1 MFIGEYSYSIDDKGR
16 LSLPAK
22 FRRQLEGGVVVTRG
36 LDRCLTVYPTPQW
49 KERAEKLAQ
58 LPDHLKRNRDYA
70 RLQLSG
76 AWDAPLDSQGRIML
90 PDYLRRYASLTKQVV
105 VTGLYDRLEI
115 WDEAAWH
122 AYRDET
128 ESRSN
133 DIAESI
139 TYPSLS

>member
-1 MFIGEYSYSIDDKGR
+1 MFIGEYSHSIDEKGR

-36 LDRCLTVYPTPQW
+36 LDHCLTVYPLAQW
-49 KERAEKLAQ
+49 QERAQKLAE
-58 LPDHLKRNRDYA
+58 LPDHLKKNRDYA
-70 RLQLSG
+70 RLQLAG
-76 AWDAPLDSQGRIML
+76 AWDADVDSQGRIML
-90 PDYLRRYASLTKQVV
+90 PDYLRRYASLHKQVV

-115 WDEAAWH
+115 WDTTAWQ

-128 ESRSN
+128 ENRSN

-139 TYPSLS
+139 TYPGLS

>member
-36 LDRCLTVYPTPQW
+36 LDHCLTVYPLPQW
-49 KERAEKLAQ
+49 QARAEALAQ
-58 LPDHLKRNRDYA
+58 LPDHLKKNRDYA

-76 AWDAPLDSQGRIML
+76 AWDADVDSQGRIML
-90 PDYLRRYASLTKQVV
+90 PDYLRRYASLDKQVV

-115 WDEAAWH
+115 WDEVAWQ
-122 AYRDET
+122 AYRNET
-128 ESRSN
+128 EARSN

-139 TYPSLS
+139 TYSGLS

>member
-1 MFIGEYSYSIDDKGR
+1 MFIGEYSHSLDDKGR
-16 LSLPAK
+16 ISLPAK

-36 LDRCLTVYPTPQW
+36 FDRCLTVYPRAAW
-49 KERAEKLAQ
+49 EERAEKLAA
-58 LPDHLKRNRDYA
+58 LPDHQKKNRDYA

-76 AWDAPLDSQGRIML
+76 AWDAELDSQGRIML
-90 PDYLRRYASLTKQVV
+90 PDYLRRYASLVKQAV
-105 VTGLYDRLEI
+105 VTGLYNRLEI
-115 WDEAAWH
+115 WDAAAWQ

-139 TYPSLS
+139 TYPSPR